1 MIGYIIVGLLDHRFV
16 VVEVVQRKGMD
27 VDLTDGDGKGVGL
40 EQSQPQLQARDRVQV
55 VVLIAHCEQRLHTCQ
70 K

>member
-16 VVEVVQRKGMD
+16 VVEVVQRERMD
-27 VDLTDGDGKGVGL
+27 VDLIDGDGKGVGL
-40 EQSQPQLQARDRVQV
+40 EQSQSQLQARDGVQV

-70 K
+70 